1 MKSLLKTIGALAA
14 VATVCLATATVGQAR
29 DYKVAFIARA
39 QADSF
44 AAWLANGIIDEAK
57 KYPDMKARRDGFSG

>member
-1 MKSLLKTIGALAA
+1 MKTLLKTIGALAA
-14 VATVCLATATVGQAR
+14 VATVCLATATAGQAR

-44 AAWLANGIIDEAK
+44 AAWLANGIMDEEK
-57 KYPDMKARRDGFSG
+57 STLI